1 MNNRIP
7 PTEIRRKLR
16 KEVGFGCPIKG
27 CMSPFLEYH
36 HFDPPWHEG
45 HTHNTEGMI
54 ALCPSHHSMADR
66 ETWTREELKML
77 KIENEIKSVK
87 GKLHWNLRD
96 SIVNAGSNFIIIKD
110 RFSLRV
116 LKNEIFGLSENENGQ
131 ITLNALLWN
140 QFGEVIIQIIDND
153 IIVAPNKVDDF
164 VCNASGNKIRIESKE
179 NQTYLEFTIKREKV
193 RKLGEFL
200 TNEYNLQQGKIP
212 FITLKAKV
220 TNRLFDLAIQEKQI
234 ILDFRKYGFDK
245 ASLSDRTIGPSGS
258 LNIVSQGNELLH
270 IG

>member
-1 MNNRIP
+1 MYS
-7 PTEIRRKLR
+7 
-16 KEVGFGCPIKG
+16 GC
-27 CMSPFLEYH
+27 S
-36 HFDPPWHEG
+36 
-45 HTHNTEGMI
+45 
-54 ALCPSHHSMADR
+54 ALQ
-66 ETWTREELKML
+66 
-77 KIENEIKSVK
+77 
-87 GKLHWNLRD
+87 
-96 SIVNAGSNFIIIKD
+96 SIVNFLEGRPILNTILHAGQEKFGRNDMRHPIDKLV
-110 RFSLRV
+110 SLGAKV
-116 LKNEIFGLSENENGQ
+116 NATKK
-131 ITLNALLWN
+131 ITCLYRK
-140 QFGEVIIQIIDND
+140 